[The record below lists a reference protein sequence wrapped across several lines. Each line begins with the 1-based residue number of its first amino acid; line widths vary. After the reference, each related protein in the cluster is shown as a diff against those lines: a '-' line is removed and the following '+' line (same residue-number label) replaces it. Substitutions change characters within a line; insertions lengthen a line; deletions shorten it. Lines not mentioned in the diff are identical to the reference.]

1 MESIADPLIGVAA
14 CSDVMLPLE
23 GAEKLA
29 ILRRMRKARE
39 KEEGRNRNPKTNPRV
54 IVNVNVT
61 PHALMGKGEKGDEK
75 ESENDERELEKTV
88 ELEKGLLDRRVSM
101 ASTQNFG

>member
-1 MESIADPLIGVAA
+1 
-14 CSDVMLPLE
+14 
-23 GAEKLA
+23 
-29 ILRRMRKARE
+29 
-39 KEEGRNRNPKTNPRV
+39 
-54 IVNVNVT
+54 
-61 PHALMGKGEKGDEK
+61 MGKGEKGDEK